1 MRRLYLSIFALVC
14 ACVCTF
20 AQTSERYEQRYD
32 LLVSQFGP
40 AGVGVE
46 TVLDKWAE
54 VDSTNAKM
62 LFGRFTYFFTKAQT
76 TAVVTKPQKK
86 YLGMEPLLTLKDTL
100 GNDVYYY
107 QVNDFDDQLYGK
119 AIQTVD
125 KLISI
130 YPDRID
136 YRFAKANAY
145 IAYEKESPDM
155 ALSYLLAMADRNL
168 ERGSRPWIYEEEKVD
183 EAFFAD
189 AMLEYCYSF
198 YTIGTPSSLK
208 AFMTLS
214 QKMSKMYPDN
224 LSYQNNIA
232 AYYMVAEKDYKTALK
247 LYSKVLKKQPD
258 DMTALQNCVLAA
270 RKIGNVKLEQK
281 YLKRLAELRIDQMKS
296 E

>member
-1 MRRLYLSIFALVC
+1 MRRLYLSIFVSVC

-119 AIQTVD
+119 AIKTVD
-125 KLISI
+125 KLVSL

-155 ALSYLLAMADRNL
+155 ALSYLLALADSNL
-168 ERGSRPWIYEEEKVD
+168 ERGGRPWVYEEEKVD
-183 EAFFAD
+183 QAFFAD

-281 YLKRLAELRIDQMKS
+281 YLKRLAELRIGQMKS

>member
-1 MRRLYLSIFALVC
+1 MRRLYLSIFALFC
-14 ACVCTF
+14 ACVCTS

-155 ALSYLLAMADRNL
+155 ALSYLLAMADSNL

-224 LSYQNNIA
+224 LGYQNNIA

-270 RKIGNVKLEQK
+270 RKLDNVKLEQK
-281 YLKRLAELRIDQMKS
+281 YLKRLAELRMDQMKS